1 MPTQELHN
9 QTEFLSRVSHELR
22 TPLTS
27 IIGYAE
33 VMLTD
38 PKLSPESRHRFAKII
53 HDEGQ
58 RLSHIIDDCI
68 DIAFSNQDLARAKG
82 EFLDVSSTIAHAF
95 EKLRQT
101 MEERSMAWSVSAPE
115 APIRTLADQVRMR
128 QLIHNFILNTIRM
141 SPEGGRIEVEL
152 IPYDRGYEI
161 EIRNR
166 AYIPDPDG
174 TEAIRESFVWYHAP
188 NVELRERGVGFAF
201 AKHLLELQGGSLTLE
216 AGPTGGLMFLLRFS
230 NH

>member
-1 MPTQELHN
+1 MPTQESHN
-9 QTEFLSRVSHELR
+9 QTEFISRVSHELR

-27 IIGYAE
+27 IIGFAE

-38 PKLSPESRHRFAKII
+38 PKLSSESRHHYARII
-53 HDEGQ
+53 LDEGQ

-68 DIAFSNQDLARAKG
+68 DIAFSNQHLGGTEG
-82 EFLDVSSTIAHAF
+82 EFLDVSSTIVHTL

-101 MEERSMAWSVSAPE
+101 MEEQSIAWSLSAPE
-115 APIRTLADQVRMR
+115 TPIHTSANRVRMG
-128 QLIHNFILNTIRM
+128 QLIHNFIFNMIRM
-141 SPEGGRIEVEL
+141 SPEGGRMEVEL
-152 IPYDRGYEI
+152 IPYERGYEI

-166 AYIPDPDG
+166 DYIPGPDG
-174 TEAIRESFVWYHAP
+174 VEAIRKSFVWHHSP
-188 NVELRERGVGFAF
+188 NVELRESGVGFAF

-216 AGPTGGLMFLLRFS
+216 AGPTRGLMFLLRFS

>member
-38 PKLSPESRHRFAKII
+38 PKLSSESRHNYARII
-53 HDEGQ
+53 LDEGQ

-68 DIAFSNQDLARAKG
+68 DIAFSNQNLAGTAG
-82 EFLDVSSTIAHAF
+82 EPLDVSSTIAHTL

-101 MEERSMAWSVSAPE
+101 M
-115 APIRTLADQVRMR
+115 
-128 QLIHNFILNTIRM
+128 
-141 SPEGGRIEVEL
+141 
-152 IPYDRGYEI
+152 
-161 EIRNR
+161 
-166 AYIPDPDG
+166 
-174 TEAIRESFVWYHAP
+174 
-188 NVELRERGVGFAF
+188 
-201 AKHLLELQGGSLTLE
+201 
-216 AGPTGGLMFLLRFS
+216 
-230 NH
+230 

>member
-38 PKLSPESRHRFAKII
+38 PKLSSESRHNYARII
-53 HDEGQ
+53 LDEGQ

-68 DIAFSNQDLARAKG
+68 DIAFSNQNLAGTAG
-82 EFLDVSSTIAHAF
+82 EPLDVSSTIVHTL

-101 MEERSMAWSVSAPE
+101 MEERSMEWNLSAPE
-115 APIRTLADQVRMR
+115 APIRTSANQVRMR

-174 TEAIRESFVWYHAP
+174 TEAIRKNFVWYHAP

-216 AGPTGGLMFLLRFS
+216 AGPTRGLMFLLRFS